1 MDADREAGMYGVH
14 TYDDGLDAISELRRW
29 LEEQQHE
36 AEKAKAEA
44 LAELT
49 AHARSAGAP
58 QALRDAQE
66 HIDRGHLSWDA
77 VFAGEGGAAS
87 RLIEARLAELA
98 PLAQAI
104 RDGASPEEAAEEFAK
119 GVRR

>member
-1 MDADREAGMYGVH
+1 MYGVG
-14 TYDDGLDAISELRRW
+14 TYDDGLESIAELRRW
-29 LEEQQHE
+29 LEDQQQE
-36 AEKAKAEA
+36 AERAKTEA

-58 QALRDAQE
+58 RELREAQE
-66 HIDRGHLSWDA
+66 QIDRGLLTWDA
-77 VFAGEGGAAS
+77 VFAGDGGPAS

-104 RDGASPEEAAEEFAK
+104 REGASPEEAAAEFAK
-119 GVRR
+119 GARR